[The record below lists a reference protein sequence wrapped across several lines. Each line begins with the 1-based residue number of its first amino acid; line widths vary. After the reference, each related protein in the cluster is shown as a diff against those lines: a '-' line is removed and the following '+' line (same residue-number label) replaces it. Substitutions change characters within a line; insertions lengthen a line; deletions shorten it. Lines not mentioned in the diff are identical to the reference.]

1 MAGDVYIPSFDD
13 VPPKGPVPEEP
24 TASEQPAMPEEPAAS
39 EQPATPGEPTAS
51 ERDVSPEP
59 SPELE
64 PASEPAP
71 EEPVTDAPGTV
82 VTVVPEELTARLDSM
97 DATLTQL
104 GELFRKK
111 IDRTAFEEDV
121 LKHNSAEIERYRS
134 GVYEQIT
141 TPLLKRVTSV
151 VDAMNKTLAFL
162 ATNEDEAAAQQAE
175 DLAIYRD
182 MLVDV
187 LCDFGVT
194 QFEPEVGGRF
204 ESGRH
209 TLAMPRILT
218 GDPAKRGVIIEV
230 LSPGYELHGN
240 VLDPAYVRAY
250 TYKKG
255 YADPEPEQQQDK
267 QDEQA

>member
-1 MAGDVYIPSFDD
+1 MADEVFIPSFDD
-13 VPPKGPVPEEP
+13 VPPE
-24 TASEQPAMPEEPAAS
+24 
-39 EQPATPGEPTAS
+39 
-51 ERDVSPEP
+51 
-59 SPELE
+59 
-64 PASEPAP
+64 EPAP
-71 EEPVTDAPGTV
+71 EEPAAPEGPVPGEPTAPEQDASVESAPEPTSEPESESASEEPVANDPGTAV
-82 VTVVPEELTARLDSM
+82 AAVPEELTARLDSM
-97 DATLTQL
+97 DATLAQL

-134 GVYEQIT
+134 GVYEQIM

-162 ATNEDEAAAQQAE
+162 VTSEDEAAAQQAE
-175 DLAIYRD
+175 DLAVYRD

-194 QFEPEVGGRF
+194 QFEPEVGARF

-218 GDPAKRGVIIEV
+218 GDPSKRGAIIEV